1 MAGVWNDWVKSTIDG
16 MMSEQVLWAFGPA
29 WLRYNEKMAN
39 KGKEGDMKKEGD
51 KMEGG
56 ERPPRDGP
64 QLFSNL
70 HQYIAF

>member
-1 MAGVWNDWVKSTIDG
+1 M
-16 MMSEQVLWAFGPA
+16 
-29 WLRYNEKMAN
+29 RYNEKMAN

-56 ERPPRDGP
+56 DRPPRDGP